1 MDSVRISPPPDG
13 AIFGREAMGWVTF
26 SLPGEFSGDFF
37 FRMKKDAWK
46 KKTIEQMKGVG
57 TYREEFLPTVEDL
70 AELLEYRDDLLSQYK
85 KEGRQ
90 KYVEKIKT
98 GGIKDI
104 VLNPLLTE
112 WKDADRRI
120 LEYRRELGLT
130 AAGLKK
136 INEKA
141 MKPVK
146 RSSLAEIMNDIN

>member
-1 MDSVRISPPPDG
+1 
-13 AIFGREAMGWVTF
+13 
-26 SLPGEFSGDFF
+26 
-37 FRMKKDAWK
+37 
-46 KKTIEQMKGVG
+46 MKGVG

-70 AELLEYRDDLLSQYK
+70 AEVLEYRDDLLSQYK

-146 RSSLAEIMNDIN
+146 RSSLAEAMNGIN

>member
-1 MDSVRISPPPDG
+1 
-13 AIFGREAMGWVTF
+13 
-26 SLPGEFSGDFF
+26 
-37 FRMKKDAWK
+37 MKKGAWK

-70 AELLEYRDDLLSQYK
+70 AEVLEYRDDLLSQYK

-90 KYVEKIKT
+90 KYVEKVKT

-120 LEYRRELGLT
+120 LEYRRGLGLT

-141 MKPVK
+141 MKPAK
-146 RSSLAEIMNDIN
+146 RSSLAEAMNGIN